1 LVILRLPRRPSA
13 RRLDGLGLARRA
25 WRRVLRLGLALG
37 HGNPH
42 GRGPL
47 GLADRLADV
56 THGWREMVCQPKTGH
71 AARMSEEPVEPES
84 GDIREDITRELARL
98 FPDDRMQRI
107 GDRLGL
113 FGDDDFQ
120 FVIDLISATFTRG
133 IEFGAIEVAAQQIEA
148 GSEISPV
155 VEIAHVDLP

>member
-1 LVILRLPRRPSA
+1 
-13 RRLDGLGLARRA
+13 
-25 WRRVLRLGLALG
+25 
-37 HGNPH
+37 
-42 GRGPL
+42 
-47 GLADRLADV
+47 
-56 THGWREMVCQPKTGH
+56 
-71 AARMSEEPVEPES
+71 MSDEHEPEDADDPDL
-84 GDIREDITRELARL
+84 GAAPHPEPGDVRQDIRRELARM

-113 FGDDDFQ
+113 SGDDDFQ

-148 GSEISPV
+148 GVEIAPV